1 MKKKLGLMTH
11 IIVYGVFGVGLV
23 SLASLASS
31 APASATCTT
40 DSTTGVVTCSESA
53 SATVHVAEACTMTA
67 TNNTPHTAEIANGL
81 YSGGISEYSNGI
93 GKTTLKVVCNDASG
107 FSIYAVGYTNNE
119 FGNTKLMTDA
129 SDANAPIIN
138 TGTYDSGDTSAW
150 AMKVSP
156 VTGTFAPTSDNSF
169 NSFHNIPNVYTR
181 VAYRTSGTDMN
192 SDPSLA
198 TGSSVEATYAAYV
211 SPNQPA
217 GTYVGRVKYTLVHPA
232 SETPL
237 QPQTTQAGQI
247 CYYPNGS
254 NVEGTMGCQTITA
267 SATSAT
273 LLASNFNR
281 DGYGFAGWSKT
292 FDYSDAAGFLGPQEY
307 IEFDAGTYTG
317 TNNGLSLYAHWVKS
331 EGSLQNWTCP
341 DNATMPIGT
350 VKALTDQRDN
360 NTYAIAK
367 LADGNCWMIENLR
380 LEAEDTRSDA
390 NKALAQ
396 GYGTS
401 TTYGNFSGL
410 ADAESTNFSNST
422 AANSLY
428 YSGTQSGD
436 ATINIGT
443 SNNPGYRMP
452 RYNNWNNQSTSANR
466 PQNPTFNSV
475 TNSTTNAGMYSYGN
489 YYTWHAAIADTTYN
503 GSNNSSSDTTSLC
516 PTGWRLPRGGQNT
529 VAAGQNGDFY
539 VLTTTLTGMAPN
551 IANSGYAYYSGTVD
565 GTDVGKLASD
575 SLRNYPN
582 NFLYSGFFDTSS
594 ADNRGS
600 YGYYWSSTAVSNLS
614 SYTLR
619 LNSSSVNPGTGG
631 SSKFYGSSIRCTA
644 SASS

>member
-11 IIVYGVFGVGLV
+11 IIIYGVFGVGLV

-31 APASATCTT
+31 APAFATCTT

-119 FGNTKLMTDA
+119 YGNTKLMSNEQDA
-129 SDANAPIIN
+129 TAPIIN
-138 TGTYDSGDTSAW
+138 TGTYDSGNTSAW

-217 GTYVGRVKYTLVHPA
+217 GTYVGKVKYTLVHPA

-267 SATSAT
+267 SDTSAT
-273 LLASNFNR
+273 LLASNFSR

-292 FDYSDAAGFLGPQEY
+292 FDYSDATGFLGPQEY

-317 TNNGLSLYAHWVKS
+317 TNNGLSLYAHWIKS
-331 EGSLQNWTCP
+331 EGNLQNWTCP
-341 DNATMPIGT
+341 DNTTMPIGT

-360 NTYAIAK
+360 ETYAIAK

-380 LEAEDTRSDA
+380 LESTNSD
-390 NKALAQ
+390 NSTGALAQ
-396 GYGTS
+396 GYGNS
-401 TTYGNFSGL
+401 STYGNFSGL
-410 ADAESTNFSNST
+410 ATAENANFTDSTT
-422 AANSLY
+422 ANSLY

-436 ATINIGT
+436 ATVDIGT
-443 SNNPGYRMP
+443 TDNPGYRMP

-466 PQNPTFNSV
+466 PQNPTSNSD
-475 TNSTTNAGMYSYGN
+475 TNATTNAGMYSYGN
-489 YYTWHAAIADTTYN
+489 YYTWHAAIADTTYY
-503 GSNNSSSDTTSLC
+503 SSGDHGTTSLC
-516 PTGWRLPRGGQNT
+516 PKGWRLPIGGQSTTNMSFGKLS
-529 VAAGQNGDFY
+529 VELGGPANGA
-539 VLTTTLTGMAPN
+539 T
-551 IANSGYAYYSGTVD
+551 ANSSSAPTGTEMSKVFR
-565 GTDVGKLASD
+565 S
-575 SLRNYPN
+575 YPN
-582 NFLYSGFFDTSS
+582 NFLYSGYFYTSS
-594 ADNRGS
+594 AYYRGS
-600 YGYYWSSTAVSNLS
+600 FGYYWSSTASSYSYSYGLYLS
-614 SYTLR
+614 SSYV
-619 LNSSSVNPGTGG
+619 SPGTDYYYKG
-631 SSKFYGSSIRCTA
+631 YGSSIRCTV
-644 SASS
+644 SAGT